1 VVGRQSFKAELQ
13 WRNHAR
19 LEREIDMNRR
29 TFLVTTASTAVLG
42 IASSFLARKTLAHHG
57 WGWATDEEFEL
68 TGKITAV
75 KLGNPHGELH
85 LDANG
90 EAWLVEI
97 GQPWRNERA
106 GLTEDRLAVGTEV
119 TAHGHRSANPDEKL
133 MKAERLVIAGKDYNL
148 YPDRAS

>member
-1 VVGRQSFKAELQ
+1 
-13 WRNHAR
+13 
-19 LEREIDMNRR
+19 MNRR
-29 TFLVTTASTAVLG
+29 SFLLQAGPAIAAFVVGG
-42 IASSFLARKTLAHHG
+42 IAARAAWAHHG

-68 TGKITAV
+68 TGKITGV

-106 GLTEDRLAVGTEV
+106 GLTEDLLATGTEV

-148 YPDRAS
+148 YPDRTS

>member
-1 VVGRQSFKAELQ
+1 
-13 WRNHAR
+13 
-19 LEREIDMNRR
+19 MNRR
-29 TFLVTTASTAVLG
+29 MFLLTTTSAAVAA
-42 IASSFLARKTLAHHG
+42 IASCSLARISWAHHG
-57 WGWATDEEFEL
+57 WGWATDKEFEL
-68 TGKITAV
+68 TGKITGV

-106 GLTEDRLAVGTEV
+106 GLTEDLLAVGTEV

-148 YPDRAS
+148 YPDRSS